1 MRNHIIAAAALALC
15 LLTGCAGRSV
25 AQYLVVSSMAVDCSS
40 APITAV
46 LEIAGEEQNDYM
58 TLQGDSYG
66 DIFAQAQRRSGR
78 QVYLGA
84 MQGVVFGG
92 VPDGKALLSQLT
104 ALQSDSR
111 ISPNLQ
117 IALCEN
123 AQEFYSDGADGE
135 KVAALLTLQYTD
147 SRRSSLKELLNL
159 FGAEGRDG
167 LIAWV
172 STGDGE
178 LILDGVVPTGGS
190 DYTAVWKP
198 NGFGSLLLHRQ
209 EEMRL
214 TVTENG
220 ASAGVSVSRLKLSRV
235 AVEGSRAKAR
245 FSAVATVQSLS
256 GPGMS
261 RETLEEGLRREL
273 MGQIEELDRA
283 VMQNGKSDLL
293 GIEKRA
299 QLMGSTVPE
308 QLYRKT
314 DYSVDFILR
323 DPKGLLER

>member
-1 MRNHIIAAAALALC
+1 MRKHIIAIIAAAALALC

-92 VPDGKALLSQLT
+92 VPDGEALLSQLT

-117 IALCEN
+117 IAQCEN

-135 KVAALLTLQYTD
+135 KLAALLTLQYTD

-220 ASAGVSVSRLKLSRV
+220 NGHSQSELNAIFNR
-235 AVEGSRAKAR
+235 
-245 FSAVATVQSLS
+245 QQQQYMPSLS
-256 GPGMS
+256 QHTSHSSYCWCQGKGYS
-261 RETLEEGLRREL
+261 FLRLSSHGRYNDDS
-273 MGQIEELDRA
+273 IRC
-283 VMQNGKSDLL
+283 
-293 GIEKRA
+293 
-299 QLMGSTVPE
+299 GSCLPS
-308 QLYRKT
+308 Q
-314 DYSVDFILR
+314 
-323 DPKGLLER
+323 

>member
-135 KVAALLTLQYTD
+135 KLAALLTLQYTD

-190 DYTAVWKP
+190 DYTAVW
-198 NGFGSLLLHRQ
+198 
-209 EEMRL
+209 
-214 TVTENG
+214 
-220 ASAGVSVSRLKLSRV
+220 
-235 AVEGSRAKAR
+235 
-245 FSAVATVQSLS
+245 
-256 GPGMS
+256 
-261 RETLEEGLRREL
+261 
-273 MGQIEELDRA
+273 
-283 VMQNGKSDLL
+283 
-293 GIEKRA
+293 
-299 QLMGSTVPE
+299 
-308 QLYRKT
+308 
-314 DYSVDFILR
+314 
-323 DPKGLLER
+323 